1 MSRRRHRKEKMS
13 RKERRLKSR
22 VTLRTLFLLA
32 ITLIFNTYAWF
43 LYLNTVSADLTV
55 HVDAWHV
62 TFLVDEEQ
70 VNKEFEFA
78 VGNAYPGMMDKSKS
92 VTITNS
98 GEKVADL
105 IYSIKSARIFNNV
118 YFSQEAVDSGEI
130 APVGATILSE
140 ASLLN
145 KLQTEYPFQIV
156 FTSSGNTV
164 GIGEEGSLTITF
176 SWVYENNNDEND
188 TLYGTMAYDYYSSN
202 TESNSIE
209 IIINIKATQHKD
221 T

>member
-1 MSRRRHRKEKMS
+1 MSRRRHRKERMS
-13 RKERRLKSR
+13 RRERRLKSR

-62 TFLVDEEQ
+62 TFQVDEEQ
-70 VNKEFEFA
+70 VDKQFEFA
-78 VGNAYPGMMDKSKS
+78 VGNAYPGMTDKSKT

-105 IYSIKSARIFNNV
+105 IYSIKSARIFNDI
-118 YFSQEAVDSGEI
+118 YFSKEAADGGEVV
-130 APVGATILSE
+130 PTGATILTE
-140 ASLLN
+140 EELLT
-145 KLQTEYPFQIV
+145 KLQSDYPFQIV
-156 FTSSGNTV
+156 FNSSGDTV
-164 GIGEEGSLTITF
+164 EIGDEGSLTITF
-176 SWVYENNNDEND
+176 SWDYETDNDEND
-188 TLYGTMAYDYYSSN
+188 TLYGTMAYDYYNSH

>member
-13 RKERRLKSR
+13 RKQRRIKSR

-78 VGNAYPGMMDKSKS
+78 VGNAYPGMTDKSKS
-92 VTITNS
+92 VTISNY

-105 IYSIKSARIFNNV
+105 TYSIKSARIFNDI
-118 YFSQEAVDSGEI
+118 YFSKEAVDGGET
-130 APVGATILSE
+130 APTGAIVLTE
-140 ASLLN
+140 ANLLT
-145 KLQTEYPFQIV
+145 KIQTDYPFQIV
-156 FTSSGNTV
+156 FNSSGNTID
-164 GIGEEGSLTITF
+164 IGDEGSLTITF
-176 SWVYENNNDEND
+176 SWAYESDNDEND
-188 TLYGTMAYDYYSSN
+188 TLYGTMAYDYYNSN
-202 TESNSIE
+202 TGSNSIE
-209 IIINIKATQHKD
+209 IIINIKASQHKD